1 MIGETHLDELLEI
14 VRNVRA
20 EIVTTRAQLAGRK
33 LSVADIVE
41 QQRLD

>member
-1 MIGETHLDELLEI
+1 MIEETHLDELLEI

-20 EIVTTRAQLAGRK
+20 EIVTARAQLAGSK